1 MRTLARPSLERNGR
15 PQSPSADWTRR
26 RTSSPKTASPR
37 PAGGAFHA
45 SQSRA
50 PGMLFLG
57 NWLFALVGH
66 MPTQGGGRALRNRAV
81 LSRPSSLPPRAMPAR
96 LRSAGYAF
104 ARACKSLAAIA
115 QLGERQTEDLKVP
128 GSIPGLGIPCQGWG
142 LSAAAC
148 AERQTSAP
156 CGKSGAR
163 LGRHVSAS
171 DEEMV
176 HGSGHLASEDKGSC
190 SR

>member
-1 MRTLARPSLERNGR
+1 MKIAPCPE
-15 PQSPSADWTRR
+15 
-26 RTSSPKTASPR
+26 
-37 PAGGAFHA
+37 
-45 SQSRA
+45 RA
-50 PGMLFLG
+50 PVRYSNAWGFDWG
-57 NWLFALVGH
+57 V
-66 MPTQGGGRALRNRAV
+66 
-81 LSRPSSLPPRAMPAR
+81 
-96 LRSAGYAF
+96 Y
-104 ARACKSLAAIA
+104 ARAYKDLVFVKSPDILESSEGAAAIA

-142 LSAAAC
+142 LSATVC
-148 AERQTSAP
+148 SERQTSAP

-190 SR
+190 NR

>member
-1 MRTLARPSLERNGR
+1 MPAKFAVQACPGQMASRGKAEFIFFRNAKNAMLPHGRQVAGGAPLRTLARPSLERNGR

-66 MPTQGGGRALRNRAV
+66 MPTQGGGGALSVTVLFFRAPPPSPPVPCPRDCAARGMHLRVPTNHW
-81 LSRPSSLPPRAMPAR
+81 PR
-96 LRSAGYAF
+96 
-104 ARACKSLAAIA
+104 
-115 QLGERQTEDLKVP
+115 
-128 GSIPGLGIPCQGWG
+128 
-142 LSAAAC
+142 
-148 AERQTSAP
+148 
-156 CGKSGAR
+156 
-163 LGRHVSAS
+163 
-171 DEEMV
+171 
-176 HGSGHLASEDKGSC
+176 
-190 SR
+190 

>member
-1 MRTLARPSLERNGR
+1 MLPHGRQVAGGAPLRTLARPSLERNGR

-96 LRSAGYAF
+96 LRSAGYVF

-128 GSIPGLGIPCQGWG
+128 GSIPGLGIGICALHPCIG
-142 LSAAAC
+142 
-148 AERQTSAP
+148 
-156 CGKSGAR
+156 
-163 LGRHVSAS
+163 
-171 DEEMV
+171 
-176 HGSGHLASEDKGSC
+176 
-190 SR
+190 

>member
-1 MRTLARPSLERNGR
+1 M
-15 PQSPSADWTRR
+15 
-26 RTSSPKTASPR
+26 
-37 PAGGAFHA
+37 
-45 SQSRA
+45 
-50 PGMLFLG
+50 
-57 NWLFALVGH
+57 
-66 MPTQGGGRALRNRAV
+66 
-81 LSRPSSLPPRAMPAR
+81 
-96 LRSAGYAF
+96 SAGNHCRSDPVQVESTKRLAWQHSRYVVNRF
-104 ARACKSLAAIA
+104 LLHFIAAIA

-148 AERQTSAP
+148 AEQQTSAP

-176 HGSGHLASEDKGSC
+176 HGSGNLASEDKASC
-190 SR
+190 NG